1 MKIFRILIVGAFAL
15 LLLSGC
21 LRVYKIDVQQGNDLS
36 EKQLAALEVGL
47 NRQEV
52 RALLGTP
59 LIDDPFRQDRW
70 DYYYTFKEGRS
81 KEVTRRRLTL
91 FFDENVLAR
100 VEGLVEPETVR
111 TEPVDVEALGSAG
124 DSAQLEA
131 ENEEQRTG
139 FWARVGAAIRGDEG
153 QAE

>member
-1 MKIFRILIVGAFAL
+1 MKIFRILIVGALAL

-36 EKQLAALEVGL
+36 EKQLDALEVGL

-81 KEVTRRRLTL
+81 NEATRRRLTL

-100 VEGLVEPETVR
+100 IEGRIEPETVR
-111 TEPVDVEALGSAG
+111 TKPVDVEELGTAG
-124 DSAQLEA
+124 DSAHLEA
-131 ENEEQRTG
+131 EEEGQRAG
-139 FWARVGAAIRGDEG
+139 FWARFGAAIRGDAD